1 MRAKII
7 LFFRFLVI
15 ATPAISRAL
24 EKGDKSD
31 TFLLIFYRHF
41 SILSYKKDI
50 YITDHLY
57 KIN

>member
-15 ATPAISRAL
+15 ATPAILVAL

-41 SILSYKKDI
+41 PY
-50 YITDHLY
+50 
-57 KIN
+57 

>member
-7 LFFRFLVI
+7 LFFRFLMI
-15 ATPAISRAL
+15 ATPAISTSL

-31 TFLLIFYRHF
+31 TFLHIFHCHF

-50 YITDHLY
+50 HITDHLY

>member
-15 ATPAISRAL
+15 ATPAISTTL

-31 TFLLIFYRHF
+31 TFLHIFHCHF
-41 SILSYKKDI
+41 SILKNISI
-50 YITDHLY
+50 SEITYIR
-57 KIN
+57 